1 MEVQASTRNTQKG
14 TSSALIR
21 MSSWAGFAGAYF
33 PFRLPVACDGG
44 VSVPS
49 RQLLRLRTTQHSS
62 LPLPGICGSNNGYL
76 GGNPVS
82 EKRHVQQSTVGEG
95 GPSQMTG

>member
-1 MEVQASTRNTQKG
+1 MEVQASTRNTQKD

-21 MSSWAGFAGAYF
+21 MSSWTGFAGAYV

-44 VSVPS
+44 DGDTS

-62 LPLPGICGSNNGYL
+62 LPLPGICRSNNGYL